1 MYGCDIN
8 KTKMMNLFPV
18 KESEST
24 RQGRWCCTAYDVSYE
39 KHLKASNKTTFSSG
53 LRLKTKVLLEGI
65 YKKRRTKSNPACTIR
80 LIQSDVEPILI
91 KAPSE
96 RKAQVDL
103 VRVVIVGNRQSAA
116 AHQKKNQQHDILFLT
131 SKSPLALWVY
141 L

>member
-1 MYGCDIN
+1 
-8 KTKMMNLFPV
+8 MNLFPV

-116 AHQKKNQQHDILFLT
+116 AHQKKNQQHDILF
-131 SKSPLALWVY
+131 
-141 L
+141 

>member
-1 MYGCDIN
+1 MLHSLRRFLREAFKSKQQD
-8 KTKMMNLFPV
+8 L
-18 KESEST
+18 
-24 RQGRWCCTAYDVSYE
+24 
-39 KHLKASNKTTFSSG
+39 SSG

-131 SKSPLALWVY
+131 SKS
-141 L
+141 